1 MSRAARLL
9 GALGAHLGAL
19 AALLGAACGG
29 DGGGTAP
36 SVAAPALP
44 DMTVSFARNAVTVGE
59 GGTADIEVR
68 YRINSLASPVS
79 LMVSPLGQGAAPEDY
94 ELSATSFEIPA
105 GAEGSGTAAL
115 AFTALPDGRISE
127 GEEVVAL
134 RLVPPGGVRAQL
146 GSDLAVTIADG
157 PGAPCPGVE
166 VLASPVV
173 PLDSAPQWLTTTL
186 ALHRE
191 PGAGRIQFDWEGPYI
206 HDEHCDDDACR
217 EWWETRSPS
226 FELNVVEWRVESS
239 SSGTDHSMD
248 IEWFESKTARLRFQS
263 ADGACEG
270 APTVV
275 CNDSGCELRR

>member
-9 GALGAHLGAL
+9 GALGA
-19 AALLGAACGG
+19 LLGAACGG
-29 DGGGTAP
+29 DGGETAP
-36 SVAAPALP
+36 SVVAPAP
-44 DMTVSFARNAVTVGE
+44 PAVTVSFARGTVTVAEGE
-59 GGTADIEVR
+59 TAEIEMR
-68 YRINSLASPVS
+68 YRINSLTSPLS
-79 LMVSPLGQGAAPEDY
+79 LMVSPLGQQAAPEDY

-105 GAEGSGTAAL
+105 GQGVSGTAAL
-115 AFTALPDGRISE
+115 AFTALPDDRISE
-127 GEEVVAL
+127 GEELVAL

-146 GSDLAVTIADG
+146 GRDLAVTIADG
-157 PGAPCPGVE
+157 PGVPCPGVE
-166 VLASPVV
+166 VQASPIV

-217 EWWETRSPS
+217 EWWETRSPYL
-226 FELNVVEWRVESS
+226 ELNVVEWRVESS
-239 SSGTDHSMD
+239 SRGTHHSMD
-248 IEWFESKTARLRFQS
+248 IEWFQSKTAHLRFRS
-263 ADGACEG
+263 PDGACEG

>member
-9 GALGAHLGAL
+9 GALGALI
-19 AALLGAACGG
+19 GAACGS

-36 SVAAPALP
+36 SVVAPALP
-44 DMTVSFARNAVTVGE
+44 DVTVSFTRNAVTVGE
-59 GGTADIEVR
+59 GETADIEVR
-68 YRINSLASPVS
+68 YRINSLASPLS
-79 LMVSPLGQGAAPEDY
+79 LMLSPLDQGAAPEDY
-94 ELSATSFEIPA
+94 ELSATSFQIPA

-157 PGAPCPGVE
+157 PGVPCPGVE
-166 VLASPVV
+166 VQASPVAS
-173 PLDSAPQWLTTTL
+173 LDSAPQWLTTTL

-191 PGAGRIQFDWEGPYI
+191 ANSGRVQFDWEGPYI

-217 EWWETRSPS
+217 EWWETRSPY
-226 FELNVVEWRVESS
+226 FEVNVVEWRVESS
-239 SSGTDHSMD
+239 SSGTGHSMD
-248 IEWFESKTARLRFQS
+248 IEWFESKTARLRFRS
-263 ADGACEG
+263 ANGACEG
-270 APTVV
+270 EPTVA
-275 CNDSGCELRR
+275 CTSAGCELRR